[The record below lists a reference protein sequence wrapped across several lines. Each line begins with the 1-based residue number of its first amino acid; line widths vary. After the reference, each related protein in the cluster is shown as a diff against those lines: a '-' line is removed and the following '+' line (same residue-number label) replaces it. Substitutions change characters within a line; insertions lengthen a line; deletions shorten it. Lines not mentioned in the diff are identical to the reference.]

1 MARRKRVIAALAVAL
16 LCAPGTWLRTELPDT
31 PPRDIAITRLQGPG
45 PAGAPGWDIAGVWQY
60 DAESLLFGG
69 YSALLALSDN
79 RLRAFS
85 DRAFRMTLTEPDQP
99 GAPPRITRQ
108 IVAPEDANHLWDI
121 ESATRDPVSGRYWL
135 GYENRHTIH
144 RVTREGDIAGK
155 RDLTAD
161 VDWGTNGGAE
171 AMTRLADGRFV
182 ILPEGRSEGVIFAH
196 DPVEGAPLQRFA
208 FRNPAPGFAATDMA
222 QLPDGRLIVLMR
234 DVVWAYPAFTS
245 LIVIGPPP
253 EAGGVFAPKKALQLD
268 PAIPRENYEGL
279 ALRPR
284 ADGRIDV
291 WLIADDNLSVMQRT
305 LLVKL
310 IFDPRAR

>member
-1 MARRKRVIAALAVAL
+1 MAALAVAL
-16 LCAPGTWLRTELPDT
+16 LCAPGTWLRTELPNT
-31 PPRDIAITRLQGPG
+31 PPHHIAVTRLQGPG
-45 PAGAPGWDIAGVWQY
+45 ATASPDWAIAGVWQY

-69 YSALLALSDN
+69 YSALLVLSDN

-85 DRAFRMTLTEPDQP
+85 DRAFRMTLTEPDQSGP
-99 GAPPRITRQ
+99 PPRITRQ
-108 IVAPEDANHLWDI
+108 MVAREDANYLWDI
-121 ESATRDPVSGRYWL
+121 ESATRDPATGQYWL

-144 RVTREGDIAGK
+144 RFTREGAIAGK
-155 RDLTAD
+155 RDLTAE
-161 VDWGTNGGAE
+161 VDWGANGGAE

-182 ILPEGRSEGVIFAH
+182 ILPEGGREGVIFAF

-234 DVVWAYPAFTS
+234 DVVWAWPAFTS
-245 LIVIGPPP
+245 LIAIGPPP
-253 EAGGVFAPKKALQLD
+253 EPGGIFAPKKVLQLD

-305 LLVKL
+305 LLAKL
-310 IFDPRAR
+310 IFDPRA